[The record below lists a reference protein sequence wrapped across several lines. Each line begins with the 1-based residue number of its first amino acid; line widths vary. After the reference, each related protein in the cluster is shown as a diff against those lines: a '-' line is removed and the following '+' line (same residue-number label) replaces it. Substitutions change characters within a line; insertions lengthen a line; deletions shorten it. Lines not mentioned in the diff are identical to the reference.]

1 MAVLLGLVAGLLAAA
16 GAPGLAPL
24 AIVLAALAWIDTR
37 SGLLPDAL
45 TLPLMAA
52 GWLLGA
58 RNPMS
63 AVIASVL
70 AWAGLAGMAWLYRHL
85 RGRDGF
91 GGGDVKCLAALSGW
105 LGLEA
110 AAGILWL
117 ACVLGLFGG
126 PILSGRALHRPG
138 GRSMGAGPAGDA
150 GLRYSHDSESSCG
163 DAMFSIGLTGGIGS
177 GKSKVADW
185 LAEWAA
191 TVIDTDRIAHDLTA
205 PGGAAIEP
213 LRAAFGTEAIGSDG
227 ALDRD
232 WMRARV
238 FADPAARRRLESVL
252 HPMIDRSVRDQAAR
266 ARGRYLVFVVPLLV
280 ESGRWRDRV
289 DRVCVVDCDPETQ
302 VGRVRAR
309 SGLTRD
315 TIERIMSAQASRADR
330 LAAADDVIVND
341 GSTDLDTLRQNVS
354 LLHQAWCDRASR
366 PTDGRTTHG

>member
-1 MAVLLGLVAGLLAAA
+1 
-16 GAPGLAPL
+16 
-24 AIVLAALAWIDTR
+24 
-37 SGLLPDAL
+37 
-45 TLPLMAA
+45 
-52 GWLLGA
+52 
-58 RNPMS
+58 
-63 AVIASVL
+63 
-70 AWAGLAGMAWLYRHL
+70 
-85 RGRDGF
+85 
-91 GGGDVKCLAALSGW
+91 
-105 LGLEA
+105 
-110 AAGILWL
+110 
-117 ACVLGLFGG
+117 
-126 PILSGRALHRPG
+126 
-138 GRSMGAGPAGDA
+138 
-150 GLRYSHDSESSCG
+150 
-163 DAMFSIGLTGGIGS
+163 MFSIGLTGGIGS

-185 LAEWAA
+185 LAEWGA

-213 LRAAFGTEAIGSDG
+213 LRAAFGTEAIGADG

-238 FADPAARRRLESVL
+238 FADPAARQRLESVL

-302 VGRVRAR
+302 VSRVRAR

-354 LLHQAWCDRASR
+354 LLHQAWCDRASW
-366 PTDGRTTHG
+366 PADGRTTHG